1 MRRLF
6 TALTLAAALPFATLP
21 LRAEDAPRIAF
32 FNLRQLVESSVK
44 AKRVYTELEVVGK
57 NLQEKLEQKSAE
69 GQKLQSQLQS
79 GTLSDQGREQIQ
91 KQLRDLEYEYKKL
104 QEDSQGEFNKV
115 NQKVMGELNRIV
127 FPIIDALAKE
137 QKLQVVINGEQA
149 AQMITWADTEWMK
162 AFTTEVSKRLD
173 AASDT
178 PAAATAPAAA
188 TKSAAPAAKPAAK
201 GGKK

>member
-1 MRRLF
+1 MRRL
-6 TALTLAAALPFATLP
+6 LTVLTIAAALPLAALP

-32 FNLRQLVESSVK
+32 FNLRQLVEGSVK
-44 AKRVYTELEVVGK
+44 AKRVYTELEVLGK

-91 KQLRDLEYEYKKL
+91 KQLRDLEFEYKKL
-104 QEDSQGEFNKV
+104 QEDSQSEFNKV

-127 FPIIDALAKE
+127 FPIVDALAKE
-137 QKLQVVINGEQA
+137 QKLQVVINGDQA
-149 AQMITWADTEWMK
+149 AQMITWADAEWLK
-162 AFTTEVSKRLD
+162 AFTAEVGKRLD

-178 PAAATAPAAA
+178 PAAVAKPAAS
-188 TKSAAPAAKPAAK
+188 TAKPAAK

>member
-1 MRRLF
+1 MRRL
-6 TALTLAAALPFATLP
+6 LTVLTIAAALPLAALP

-32 FNLRQLVESSVK
+32 FNLRQLVEGSVK
-44 AKRVYTELEVVGK
+44 AKRVYTELEVLGK

-91 KQLRDLEYEYKKL
+91 KQLRDLEFEYKKL
-104 QEDSQGEFNKV
+104 QEDSQSEFNKV

-127 FPIIDALAKE
+127 FPIVDALAKE
-137 QKLQVVINGEQA
+137 QKLQVVINGDQA
-149 AQMITWADTEWMK
+149 AQMITWADAEWLK
-162 AFTTEVSKRLD
+162 AFTAEVGKRLD

-178 PAAATAPAAA
+178 PAAAAKPASS
-188 TKSAAPAAKPAAK
+188 TAKPAAK
-201 GGKK
+201 AGKK